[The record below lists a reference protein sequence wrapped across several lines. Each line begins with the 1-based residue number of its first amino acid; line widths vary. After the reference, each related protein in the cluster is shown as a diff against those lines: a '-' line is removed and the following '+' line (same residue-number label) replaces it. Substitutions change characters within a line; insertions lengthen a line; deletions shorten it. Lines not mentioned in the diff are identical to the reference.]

1 VGTQALRQPLS
12 SDGPTKKTIVS
23 LLGHPPAKH
32 RKKNDL
38 IVRGSSRR
46 EPNTSL
52 AGGAF
57 LDQRDSTCTF
67 QIAIVLGDNL

>member
-38 IVRGSSRR
+38 IVRGSSRAMLY
-46 EPNTSL
+46 EMITIETF
-52 AGGAF
+52 G
-57 LDQRDSTCTF
+57 ST
-67 QIAIVLGDNL
+67 IVDTQSS